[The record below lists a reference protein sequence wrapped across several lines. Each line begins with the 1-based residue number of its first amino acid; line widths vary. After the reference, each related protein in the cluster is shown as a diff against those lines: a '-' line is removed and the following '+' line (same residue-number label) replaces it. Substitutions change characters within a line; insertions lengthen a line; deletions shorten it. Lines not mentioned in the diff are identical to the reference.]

1 MYIYGIYSIY
11 YMYIV
16 NMRPS
21 PVSKHTMQ
29 ENVIDK
35 RSLVVSWL
43 GTWQKDQRG
52 HNRSEARNYSYN
64 DK

>member
-1 MYIYGIYSIY
+1 MH
-11 YMYIV
+11 IV

-21 PVSKHTMQ
+21 QVPKHTLQ

-43 GTWQKDQRG
+43 GTWHKGQRG

-64 DK
+64 DKQSCDKFESF